1 MLSVLGLAF
10 GFVGAQI
17 IYMALAIGIKWHMI
31 GRTIPG
37 RYHARS
43 EYALRVNLVQN
54 ILSAPLARC
63 FCTLFAESSLMNLV
77 VKSLG
82 GKLNGR
88 NVIFKVLPKMLIGV
102 DQVTLGESASLGHNA
117 AIMGA
122 ALVGQ
127 DLLIAP
133 VVVGAQ

>member
-1 MLSVLGLAF
+1 
-10 GFVGAQI
+10 
-17 IYMALAIGIKWHMI
+17 
-31 GRTIPG
+31 
-37 RYHARS
+37 
-43 EYALRVNLVQN
+43 
-54 ILSAPLARC
+54 
-63 FCTLFAESSLMNLV
+63 MNLV